1 MNMIGGVLVGAMLWG
16 LTATAVAQV
25 AAPERAPTAPAA
37 ADNTEDPVVVARVA
51 AADPAAGQAAT
62 RSCERCHTFNEG
74 GGVRFGPNLFGIV
87 GALVGRAAGF
97 NYTPAYVALR
107 EQGAVWTLSRLAIFL
122 AHPSAMAPGTLM
134 EYPGVR
140 DEQTR
145 YDILAYLAALSG
157 GPVVPEGA
165 ARPTP

>member
-1 MNMIGGVLVGAMLWG
+1 MNIVGGVLVGAMLWG

-25 AAPERAPTAPAA
+25 VTPEPGPVAP

-51 AADPAAGQAAT
+51 GADPAAGQAAT

-74 GGVRFGPNLFGIV
+74 GAIRFGPNLYGIV
-87 GALVGRAAGF
+87 GAPVGRAAGF
-97 NYTPAYVALR
+97 NYTPAYVAMR
-107 EQGAVWTLSRLAIFL
+107 EQGAVWTLSRLAVFL

-145 YDILAYLAALSG
+145 YDILAYLRSLSVS
-157 GPVVPEGA
+157 PVLPEGA
-165 ARPTP
+165 PPPTP